1 MIFNKTG
8 WSVLRDFK
16 ASRHD
21 LESLNMG
28 PSLQKAALFSPRR
41 RLLFPGILEVLVRAV
56 MSLGVFLGEK
66 SGLKTVLESW
76 GGLLS

>member
-1 MIFNKTG
+1 
-8 WSVLRDFK
+8 
-16 ASRHD
+16 
-21 LESLNMG
+21 MG

-66 SGLKTVLESW
+66 SDLKTVCESW